1 MGLTLVE
8 ISLAPHEEI
17 ALKAIQ
23 KINGDCQKK
32 IDAAYAK
39 RTKDSEAVLKQYI
52 IDHAKYAV
60 GDVLKAKQLEKYMEV
75 ESIHA
80 RVHFGSHVVIEY
92 QGKSVKKVG
101 AEFVPCV
108 TDRYMELTERNAL
121 LIKNA

>member
-39 RTKDSEAVLKQYI
+39 RTKDSEAVLNQYVE
-52 IDHAKYAV
+52 DNAKYAV
-60 GDVLKAKQLEKYMEV
+60 GDVLKAKQLHKFMEV
-75 ESIHA
+75 EAISA

-92 QGKSVKKVG
+92 QGKGMKKVG

-108 TDRYMELTERNAL
+108 TDRYMELTESNAV
-121 LIKNA
+121 KA